1 MPGQSEQSKVNEV
14 VKDMLPGHAA
24 FLELI
29 SSGSGNNP
37 SESIPEK
44 KNNTA

>member
-1 MPGQSEQSKVNEV
+1 MPGKTVPSKSSDI

-29 SSGSGNNP
+29 SGGCVNNP
-37 SESIPEK
+37 SGSVPEK
-44 KNNTA
+44 KNDTE

>member
-1 MPGQSEQSKVNEV
+1 MQGQTVPSKSSDI

-29 SSGSGNNP
+29 SGCSGNELP
-37 SESIPEK
+37 CCVPEK
-44 KNNTA
+44 KTDTA